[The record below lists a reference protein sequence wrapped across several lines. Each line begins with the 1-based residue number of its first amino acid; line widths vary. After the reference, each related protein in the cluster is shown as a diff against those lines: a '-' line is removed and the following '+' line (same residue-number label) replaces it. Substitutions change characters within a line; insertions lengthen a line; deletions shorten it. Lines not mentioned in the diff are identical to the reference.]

1 MQRKACAFYR
11 LCANEL
17 TQKAILIRGAKNLL
31 NAIDFP
37 KTNYSYVIGK
47 STESFTLSSW
57 SVKDLKHL
65 SSRSQKTS
73 PTIGSAVRVS
83 LCD

>member
-1 MQRKACAFYR
+1 MQRKACGFYR

-47 STESFTLSSW
+47 STESFTILGPFKSFPKNKPYDWFSS
-57 SVKDLKHL
+57 SCVTL
-65 SSRSQKTS
+65 
-73 PTIGSAVRVS
+73 
-83 LCD
+83 

>member
-1 MQRKACAFYR
+1 MQRKACRFYR
-11 LCANEL
+11 LSANDL

-47 STESFTLSSW
+47 LTESFTIL
-57 SVKDLKHL
+57 VPLK
-65 SSRSQKTS
+65 
-73 PTIGSAVRVS
+73 I
-83 LCD
+83 